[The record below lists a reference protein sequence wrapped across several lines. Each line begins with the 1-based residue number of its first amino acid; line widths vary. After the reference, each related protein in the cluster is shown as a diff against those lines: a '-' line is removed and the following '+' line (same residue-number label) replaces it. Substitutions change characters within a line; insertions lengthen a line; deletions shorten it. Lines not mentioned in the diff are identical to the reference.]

1 MIIKQNK
8 NRLKGIQMIKIY
20 DGITIDMGTNKIIK
34 EGKVSYVNS
43 SKVSYC
49 GGGGGDDQT
58 STTTSGY
65 ADEFKPQIKKM
76 LDTGQSLYDSGKLGA
91 VAGQTQA
98 QIDAQ
103 KQGLIS
109 AGQQTN
115 LEKSMYDTANKG
127 VDLSGMRTGAKQ
139 SALQALG
146 MNSANAGRAG
156 GLGGSRQNINSQS
169 IANDLAGKFG
179 QIDQQAQASNFS
191 NMQNALGA
199 QGTGAGMMAKIGSG
213 QQQQA
218 QNEADAP
225 YKGLSQLASIFG
237 SGMDK
242 QSTTTQSGG
251 GK

>member
-1 MIIKQNK
+1 MYK
-8 NRLKGIQMIKIY
+8 IKIY
-20 DGITIDMGTNKIIK
+20 NGVTIDMSTS
-34 EGKVSYVNS
+34 KVIQTGEVGYVDS
-43 SKVSYC
+43 AMVSYC
-49 GGGGGDDQT
+49 GGGGDNQT

-65 ADEFKPQIKKM
+65 APEFKPQIKKM
-76 LDTGQSLYDSGKLGA
+76 LDTGQSLYDSGQLGA
-91 VAGQTQA
+91 VAGQTQT
-98 QIDAQ
+98 QLDAQ

-115 LEKSMYDTANKG
+115 IEKSMYDTANQG
-127 VDLSGMRTGAKQ
+127 VNLSGMRTGAKQ

-146 MNSANAGRAG
+146 LNAANAGRAG
-156 GLGGSRQNINSQS
+156 GLGGSRQMLNQQS

-179 QIDQQAQASNFS
+179 QIDLQAQQQNFS

-199 QGTGAGMMAKIGSG
+199 QGTGAASMAQIGAG

-218 QNEADAP
+218 QNVADAP

-237 SGMDK
+237 TGMDK

-251 GK
+251 K